1 MTRKNG
7 SSGAVIAERNGILS
21 ALLRTEYRRLVAKME
36 HVELARGAI
45 VYRANQ
51 RIEYVYFPEDAVVAM
66 VDTTEDDRTVEV
78 GIVGR
83 EGMTGI
89 KVFLGGLTTPDKA
102 VVQLSGAALRMRSRD
117 LRREL
122 RFGSPLQ
129 RVLIH
134 YTQVLLAVLSQL
146 VACSQHH
153 SVEQRLARWILT
165 MHDYA
170 APHEFVMSHESI
182 AAMLGTR
189 RSGVSTA
196 AAGLRDTGLIRYR
209 RSRVIV
215 LDKRGLERK
224 SCECYRF
231 IRKQY
236 EGLRTRVPRLLS
248 T

>member
-1 MTRKNG
+1 MTRKNR
-7 SSGAVIAERNGILS
+7 SSSAAIAVRNGILS
-21 ALLRTEYRRLVAKME
+21 ALLRTDYGRLVAKME
-36 HVELARGAI
+36 HVELARGA
-45 VYRANQ
+45 VLYRAKQ
-51 RIEYVYFPEDAVVAM
+51 DIEYVYFPEDAVVVM
-66 VDTTEDDRTVEV
+66 VDTTEDGRTVGV
-78 GIVGR
+78 GTIGR

-89 KVFLGGLTTPDKA
+89 NVFLGGRITPDKA
-102 VVQLSGAALRMRSRD
+102 VVQLSGAALRMKSRD

-134 YTQVLLAVLSQL
+134 YTQVLLAVVSQL

-170 APHEFVMSHESI
+170 DPHEVVMSHESM
-182 AAMLGTR
+182 AAMLGAR
-189 RSGVSTA
+189 RSGVSIA
-196 AAGLRDTGLIRYR
+196 AARLRDNGLIRYQR
-209 RSRVIV
+209 GRVII
-215 LDKRGLERK
+215 LDTQELERK

-236 EGLRTRVPRLLS
+236 DSLRTQVPRLLS